1 MQSPAQDTWKL
12 EGQETWE
19 AEDYGGKRMEV
30 GATQPGTEFRFCHL
44 IRDAGALLCPSFPFW
59 KTEKIVHL
67 ISRAL
72 LSVAVLLCDQY
83 LNMAEHN
90 K

>member
-1 MQSPAQDTWKL
+1 MQCPAQDAWKL
-12 EGQETWE
+12 EGQETWK
-19 AEDYGGKRMEV
+19 AEDHGVKRMDV
-30 GATQPGTEFRFCHL
+30 GATQPGTKFRFCHL
-44 IRDAGALLCPSFPFW
+44 ICDAGALLCPSFPFW
-59 KTEKIVHL
+59 KTEKIVRL

-72 LSVAVLLCDQY
+72 LKVAVLLCDQY